1 MKFGVFLNQYYTP
14 ESEFELAHLFEQADL
29 MEELGFDGAAL
40 GERHV
45 HEEGFVEPV
54 TTLAALAART
64 ETLDL
69 ATMAMLPVL
78 YNPLTLAE
86 QIATVDRLSGGRM
99 HFGAAIGY
107 REREIEPFGIDME
120 ERSKAFIE
128 SLHVLKRLWADESVS
143 HDGDRWSFEDVFV
156 SPRPAGSMPVWI
168 GGHADIAIKRAA
180 YRGDA
185 WIASASSTTDDLA
198 HQIGVYEDSLEEF
211 EMDRADNDVV
221 LMRDCFV
228 ADSLEDARE
237 TIEPYLLQM
246 YEWYARWGQTY
257 MDEHEVEV
265 DYDELEEKFVLGS
278 PEDCLEK
285 LRTYEDLGVDQVYLR
300 VQFPG
305 QPQDVTLECLERF
318 GEEVMPAF
326 ASGDR

>member
-14 ESEFELAHLFEQADL
+14 ENGFEATDLYEQVDL
-29 MEELGFDGAAL
+29 MEEVGFDGVAL
-40 GERHV
+40 GERHI
-45 HEEGFVEPV
+45 HEEGFVEPI
-54 TTLAALAART
+54 TALSAIAART

-78 YNPLTLAE
+78 YNPLHLAE
-86 QIATVDRLSGGRM
+86 QVAMIDRLSGGRM

-107 REREIEPFGIDME
+107 REREIEPFGIGMD

-128 SLHVLKRLWADESVS
+128 SLHLLKRLWSEESVS
-143 HDGDRWSFEDVFV
+143 HDGEHWSFEDVFV
-156 SPRPAGSMPVWI
+156 SPRPKNEIPVWI

-180 YRGDA
+180 YRGTG
-185 WIASASSTTDDLA
+185 WIASASSTTEDLD
-198 HQIGVYEDSLEEF
+198 HQIGVYEDSLDEF
-211 EMDRADNDVV
+211 EEDREDHEVV

-228 ADSLEDARE
+228 ADSVGDARD

-265 DYDELEEKFVLGS
+265 DYEELEEKFVLGS
-278 PEDCLEK
+278 PEACVSQ
-285 LRTYEDLGVDQVYLR
+285 LREYEDLGVDQVYLR
-300 VQFPG
+300 CQFPG
-305 QPQDVTLECLERF
+305 QPQDTTLETLRRF

-326 ASGDR
+326 SEP